1 MLLTPNPKR
10 LLFGYLLG
18 AYTTSITLGLVI
30 VFSLEGSS
38 AVSTSKNTISPA
50 QDIAIGLVLLV
61 VALVLGTGHDK
72 PLRERRQERRQA
84 RHEAADAREPWSQR
98 MLGRGSAR
106 VTYAVGV
113 LLSFPGVT
121 YLAAL
126 SRIAKLDTTAP
137 LSVLLVVS
145 FCFIQLLL
153 LELPLLGYVIAPD
166 RTRDAVT
173 RFHAW
178 ISRSGRRTAIIG
190 AATLGSLLV
199 ARGLIGLI

>member
-38 AVSTSKNTISPA
+38 SVSTSKNTISPA

-84 RHEAADAREPWSQR
+84 KHEARKALEAE
-98 MLGRGSAR
+98 R
-106 VTYAVGV
+106 V
-113 LLSFPGVT
+113 
-121 YLAAL
+121 
-126 SRIAKLDTTAP
+126 D
-137 LSVLLVVS
+137 
-145 FCFIQLLL
+145 C
-153 LELPLLGYVIAPD
+153 
-166 RTRDAVT
+166 
-173 RFHAW
+173 
-178 ISRSGRRTAIIG
+178 
-190 AATLGSLLV
+190 
-199 ARGLIGLI
+199 

>member
-50 QDIAIGLVLLV
+50 QDIAIGLVLLL
-61 VALVLGTGHDK
+61 VALVLGTGRDT
-72 PLRERRQERRQA
+72 PLRERRQGRRQA
-84 RHEAADAREPWSQR
+84 AGGARQPWSQR

-137 LSVLLVVS
+137 LTVLLVVS
-145 FCFIQLLL
+145 FCLIQLLL
-153 LELPLLGYVIAPD
+153 LELPLLGYVIAPE

-173 RFHAW
+173 RFRAW
-178 ISRSGRRTAIIG
+178 IGRSGRRAGIIG
-190 AATLGSLLV
+190 AATLGALLV
-199 ARGLIGLI
+199 ARGLIGLM

>member
-30 VFSLEGSS
+30 VLSLEGSS

-50 QDIAIGLVLLV
+50 QDIAVGLVLLLV
-61 VALVLGTGHDK
+61 SFVLGTGHDK
-72 PLRERRQERRQA
+72 PLRERRQERRRA
-84 RHEAADAREPWSQR
+84 KHEAADAREPWSQR

-106 VTYAVGV
+106 VTFAVGV

-145 FCFIQLLL
+145 FCLIQLLL
-153 LELPLLGYVIAPD
+153 LELPLLGYVIAPE
-166 RTRDAVT
+166 RTQDAVT
-173 RFHAW
+173 RFRVW

-190 AATLGSLLV
+190 AATLGGLLV
-199 ARGLIGLI
+199 ARGLIGLV